1 MIAPEVLTRPL
12 ISGVKERQKAELQ
25 AEMSHTQLPIG
36 TNPDYFRVDKNQDL
50 VLRLFRFYYRAHQN
64 TGKLFD
70 DLPDFFLV
78 KPIVLKDADL
88 TTRTSDKLILDDCIH
103 RAQERQGYVGV
114 SKRKNPKLNYY
125 WLELTVQPFMLGD
138 AVTENNKS
146 EFFFVLSNFIEY
158 TKKHPKTYGDITAEI
173 DSDKDL
179 ALMLKEINKLGDKF
193 METLPRHYSADSL
206 VRFNPNWPIGEVN
219 KLLMTLKDND
229 QSWCEVFFEY
239 LIYVMSSK
247 GKSGG

>member
-1 MIAPEVLTRPL
+1 MPP
-12 ISGVKERQKAELQ
+12 
-25 AEMSHTQLPIG
+25 TQLPAGI
-36 TNPDYFRVDKNQDL
+36 NQDYVQVDRNQEL
-50 VLRLFRFYYRAHQN
+50 AIRLFRSYYRAHQN
-64 TGKLFD
+64 SGKLFD

-88 TTRTSDKLILDDCIH
+88 TTRASDKLILDDCIH

-125 WLELTVQPFMLGD
+125 WLELTVMPFVLGD
-138 AVTENNKS
+138 SVMENNRS

-158 TKKHPKTYGDITAEI
+158 TKQHPKTYGDITAEI

-179 ALMLKEINKLGDKF
+179 ALMLKEINKQGDALRAL
-193 METLPRHYSADSL
+193 LPLYPREML
-206 VRFNPNWPIGEVN
+206 VRFNPNWPISEVN

-229 QSWCEVFFEY
+229 QSWCDVFFEY
-239 LIYVMSSK
+239 LIYVMGRK
-247 GKSGG
+247 DKSGG

>member
-1 MIAPEVLTRPL
+1 
-12 ISGVKERQKAELQ
+12 
-25 AEMSHTQLPIG
+25 MSHSQLPSG
-36 TNPDYFRVDKNQDL
+36 TNLDYYRVDKNQEL

-64 TGKLFD
+64 SGKLFD

-88 TTRTSDKLILDDCIH
+88 TTRASDKLILDDCVN
-103 RAQERQGYVGV
+103 RAQERSGYVGV
-114 SKRKNPKLNYY
+114 TKRKNPKLNYY

-138 AVTENNKS
+138 SVTENNKS
-146 EFFFVLSNFIEY
+146 EFFFVLGNFIDF

-179 ALMLKEINKLGDKF
+179 ALMLKEINKLGDKL
-193 METLPRHYSADSL
+193 MDLLPLYPAEVL
-206 VRFNPNWPIGEVN
+206 VRFNPAWPISEVN
-219 KLLMTLKDND
+219 KLLMALKDND
-229 QSWCEVFFEY
+229 QSWCDVFFEY

-247 GKSGG
+247 SKG

>member
-1 MIAPEVLTRPL
+1 
-12 ISGVKERQKAELQ
+12 
-25 AEMSHTQLPIG
+25 MSQTQLPTG
-36 TNPDYFRVDKNQDL
+36 TNLDYYRVDKNQDL

-64 TGKLFD
+64 SGKLFD

-88 TTRTSDKLILDDCIH
+88 TTRASDKLILDDCVH
-103 RAQERQGYVGV
+103 RAQERQGYVSV
-114 SKRKNPKLNYY
+114 TKRKNPKLNYY
-125 WLELTVQPFMLGD
+125 WLELNVLPFMLGD
-138 AVTENNKS
+138 SITENNKS
-146 EFFFVLSNFIEY
+146 EFFFVLGNFIDF

-179 ALMLKEINKLGDKF
+179 ALMLKEINKLGDKL
-193 METLPRHYSADSL
+193 MGLLPIYPVETL
-206 VRFNPNWPIGEVN
+206 VRFNPNWPISEVN
-219 KLLMTLKDND
+219 KLLMSLKDND

>member
-1 MIAPEVLTRPL
+1 
-12 ISGVKERQKAELQ
+12 
-25 AEMSHTQLPIG
+25 MSQTQLPSG
-36 TNPDYFRVDKNQDL
+36 TNLDYYRVDKNQDL

-64 TGKLFD
+64 SGKLFD

-88 TTRTSDKLILDDCIH
+88 TTRASDKLILDDCVH
-103 RAQERQGYVGV
+103 RAQERQGYVSV
-114 SKRKNPKLNYY
+114 TKCKNPKLNYY
-125 WLELTVQPFMLGD
+125 WLELNVLPFMLGD
-138 AVTENNKS
+138 SITENNKS
-146 EFFFVLSNFIEY
+146 EFFFVLGNFIDF

-179 ALMLKEINKLGDKF
+179 ALMLKEINKLGDKL
-193 METLPRHYSADSL
+193 MGLLPIYPVETL
-206 VRFNPNWPIGEVN
+206 VRFNPNWPISEVN
-219 KLLMTLKDND
+219 KLLMSLKDND

-247 GKSGG
+247 GKGGG